1 MNKAFIAV
9 CYAAAKKAGVDTS
22 KMSVDQVID
31 WYNKNKN
38 GGGSSSP
45 KEKIKSSIE
54 KIKAGGN
61 KSGNS
66 GNNQPSDDADSED
79 AEITLTIEKQY
90 KEKEE
95 KKQQEKEK
103 ALTRSK
109 EKGIIHLPEE
119 EYAKISSEVNSNYAN
134 KIPSTGFH
142 NSDGYSYRFKYDQKT
157 NKLVCTKKIDIEK
170 HRELM
175 EALEEEDDGTN

>member
-1 MNKAFIAV
+1 MSKAFIAA

-31 WYNKNKN
+31 WYNKKKKD
-38 GGGSSSP
+38 GGSSSP

-54 KIKAGGN
+54 KIKASGN

-66 GNNQPSDDADSED
+66 GNNQSSEDADSED
-79 AEITLTIEKQY
+79 SEITLTIEKQY

-103 ALTRSK
+103 ALTQSK

-119 EYAKISSEVNSNYAN
+119 EYAKISGEINTIYAD
-134 KIPSTGFH
+134 KIPPTIYH
-142 NSDGYSYRFKYDQKT
+142 YSDGYMYKCKY
-157 NKLVCTKKIDIEK
+157 NKNTHKIGCTKKVDIEK

>member
-38 GGGSSSP
+38 NGGSSSP

-54 KIKAGGN
+54 KIKNSGNKGGN
-61 KSGNS
+61 K
-66 GNNQPSDDADSED
+66 QPSTNADSED
-79 AEITLTIEKQY
+79 SEITLTIEKQY

-109 EKGIIHLPEE
+109 EKGIIHLPED
-119 EYAKISSEVNSNYAN
+119 EYAKISGEINTIYAD